1 MEFQVELITVLITQI
16 DQNGKIRINTEAS
29 LLLYGP
35 LVPFA
40 IEAMAH

>member
-16 DQNGKIRINTEAS
+16 DQNGKIRINTKAS
-29 LLLYGP
+29 LLLYDP